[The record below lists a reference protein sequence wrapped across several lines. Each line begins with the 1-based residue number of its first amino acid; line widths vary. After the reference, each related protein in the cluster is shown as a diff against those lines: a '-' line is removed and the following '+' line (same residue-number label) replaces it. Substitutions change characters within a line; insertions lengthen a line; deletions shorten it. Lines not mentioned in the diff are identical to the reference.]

1 MRVGARVGV
10 GVRVRVRIR
19 VRVSVAMAH
28 GVLVAVEDGGDTKRY
43 REIQGRYRGDI
54 PRAGGSRGWRS
65 ACRASAAPG
74 ARR

>member
-28 GVLVAVEDGGDTKRY
+28 GVLVAVEDGGVHAAHQPRLV
-43 REIQGRYRGDI
+43 
-54 PRAGGSRGWRS
+54 RAGELRVS
-65 ACRASAAPG
+65 
-74 ARR
+74 